1 MSNKLRKKP
10 SVMLQIGRPFTGR
23 GGAHEAFCRLPAGVK
38 VKRRRKRETYVLGGV
53 RQLLLDLL
61 HHLPEGRPVE
71 RVGIPAG
78 PHDLVPAAEGQQKD
92 ISALGQVQGC
102 IFFFLCSTLVF
113 FCFF

>member
-1 MSNKLRKKP
+1 M
-10 SVMLQIGRPFTGR
+10 
-23 GGAHEAFCRLPAGVK
+23 K

-71 RVGIPAG
+71 RVGVPAG
-78 PHDLVPAAEGQQKD
+78 PHDLVPATEGQQKG

-102 IFFFLCSTLVF
+102 IFFSQHSTLLLF
-113 FCFF
+113 SLYTGQSKH